1 MALLK
6 QILLVLFIT
15 EFSLVM
21 AQELYHD
28 LTLEKKSVVILSSQN
43 DKDPESVTRRITN
56 IVSSKA
62 VELGRF
68 NIIDRTHIESILS
81 EQKLQLSGIV
91 DEDQIVEIGNMAA
104 ADEAILVK
112 IITFGQRGVPP
123 KKKPL
128 EKDEEENEYDDNLL
142 EWIIKE
148 SVSAVIDKKLEDVE
162 RHPNN
167 IQTIIQAEVRLLNIE
182 SGSSKNS
189 FRISATYTGG
199 NKTSSLNRA
208 LNKLDWQ
215 VGRNLREF
223 YMIASEVIEKN
234 GNDITILTGND
245 MGLEEGTIFEVN
257 SPGREKKYK
266 DRSVT
271 LPGKPRALA
280 ILTKIGKNTSRAR
293 IVRQWKKVKEG
304 HRANEMIYDPTTT
317 DLAIKINGHPVLNLT
332 GNLWLNPFKK
342 IAGSLTGQIG
352 FLKDTRKENNIFYGL
367 GWEAKMN
374 VVDQGKFQL
383 SIGTHLPLN
392 FTTRTDDEN
401 NLVRL
406 VFFNPSIDLTGSL
419 VLQRKNDVF
428 IGLHYVTNDNII
440 NDWYYSE
447 TEEKE
452 DGTEETEYYEAI
464 WAPAKGPPQ
473 LNTSG
478 FYISFGLRFF
488 DY

>member
-352 FLKDTRKENNIFYGL
+352 LLKDTRKENNIFYGL

-374 VVDQGKFQL
+374 VVNQGKFQL

-392 FTTRTDDEN
+392 FTMRTDDES

-406 VFFNPSIDLTGSL
+406 TFFNPSINLTGSL
-419 VLQRKNDVF
+419 ILQRKNDIF

-440 NDWYYSE
+440 NDWHYSE
-447 TEEKE
+447 IEEKE
-452 DGTEETEYYEAI
+452 NGTEETEYYEAI
-464 WAPAKGPPQ
+464 WDPAKGSPQ
-473 LNTSG
+473 LNASG

>member
-148 SVSAVIDKKLEDVE
+148 SLSAVIDKKLEDVE

-304 HRANEMIYDPTTT
+304 HRANEMIYDPTAT
-317 DLAIKINGHPVLNLT
+317 DLAIKINGHPVFNLT

-392 FTTRTDDEN
+392 FTMRTDDES
-401 NLVRL
+401 NLIRL
-406 VFFNPSIDLTGSL
+406 VFFNPSINLTGSL
-419 VLQRKNDVF
+419 ILQRKNDVF
-428 IGLHYVTNDNII
+428 VGLHYVTNDNII

-464 WAPAKGPPQ
+464 WNPSKDPPQ

>member
-91 DEDQIVEIGNMAA
+91 DEDQIVKIGNMAA

-215 VGRNLREF
+215 IGRNLREF

-392 FTTRTDDEN
+392 FTTRTDDES

-419 VLQRKNDVF
+419 ILQRKNDVF

-464 WAPAKGPPQ
+464 WDPAKGPPQ

>member
-392 FTTRTDDEN
+392 FTMRTDDES
-401 NLVRL
+401 NLIRL
-406 VFFNPSIDLTGSL
+406 VFFNPSINLTGSL
-419 VLQRKNDVF
+419 ILQRKNDVF

-464 WAPAKGPPQ
+464 WDPAKGPTQ

>member
-43 DKDPESVTRRITN
+43 DKDPESATRRITN

-81 EQKLQLSGIV
+81 EQKFQLSGIV

-215 VGRNLREF
+215 IGRNLREF

-374 VVDQGKFQL
+374 VVNQGKFQL

-392 FTTRTDDEN
+392 FTMRTDDES

-406 VFFNPSIDLTGSL
+406 TFFNPSINLTGSL
-419 VLQRKNDVF
+419 ILQRKNDIF

-452 DGTEETEYYEAI
+452 DGTE
-464 WAPAKGPPQ
+464 
-473 LNTSG
+473 
-478 FYISFGLRFF
+478 
-488 DY
+488 

>member
-374 VVDQGKFQL
+374 VVNQGKFQL

-392 FTTRTDDEN
+392 FTMRTDDES

-419 VLQRKNDVF
+419 ILQRKNDIF

-464 WAPAKGPPQ
+464 WDPC
-473 LNTSG
+473 LLYTS
-478 FYISFGLRFF
+478 
-488 DY
+488 DAADE

>member
-6 QILLVLFIT
+6 QILLVLIIT

-21 AQELYHD
+21 AQELDHD
-28 LTLEKKSVVILSSQN
+28 LTLEKKSVVILSGRN

-68 NIIDRTHIESILS
+68 NIIDRSQIESILS

-91 DEDQIVEIGNMAA
+91 DEDQIVEIGNIAA

-123 KKKPL
+123 KKKPP

-148 SVSAVIDKKLEDVE
+148 SVNAVIDKKLEDVE

-189 FRISATYTGG
+189 FRISATHTGG

-208 LNKLDWQ
+208 LNKFDWQ
-215 VGRNLREF
+215 IGRNLREF

-234 GNDITILTGND
+234 GNNITILAGND

-257 SPGREKKYK
+257 SPGREKKYM
-266 DRSVT
+266 DRLVT

-332 GNLWLNPFKK
+332 GKLWLNPFKK
-342 IAGSLTGQIG
+342 IAGSLTGQLG
-352 FLKDTRKENNIFYGL
+352 LLKDTREENNIFYGL
-367 GWEAKMN
+367 GWEAKIN
-374 VVDQGKFQL
+374 VIDRGQFQL

-401 NLVRL
+401 NLVSMI
-406 VFFNPSIDLTGSL
+406 FFNPSINLTGSII
-419 VLQRKNDVF
+419 LQRKSDVF
-428 IGLHYVTNDNII
+428 IGLHYVINDNII
-440 NDWYYSE
+440 TDWNYSE

-452 DGTEETEYYEAI
+452 DGTEEIGYYEAI
-464 WAPAKGPPQ
+464 WDLAKGPPQ
-473 LNTSG
+473 LNTAG